1 MSNNNINTITN
12 NFQINDLQNKINTI
26 EEKLPAILDDF
37 KKYYIFFNK
46 TPTYSEYQQIY
57 QNLKNELDSINGEL
71 LKVLNELGANTEKIS
86 DSLLQ
91 VNILIEKEKA
101 KNIAL
106 KALENGVNNKYTG
119 STTMIDEYKQI
130 YNENYFNNV
139 FLFIG
144 IIIGIIALVKVFSG
158 KSTMNSINTNLPATN

>member
-1 MSNNNINTITN
+1 MPD

-37 KKYYIFFNK
+37 KKYYVFFNK
-46 TPTYSEYQQIY
+46 NPTYNEYQQIY
-57 QNLKNELDSINGEL
+57 QNLKNELDSINGDL
-71 LKVLNELGANTEKIS
+71 LKVLNELGTNTQKIG

-106 KALENGVNNKYTG
+106 KAIENDVNNNYNG

-144 IIIGIIALVKVFSG
+144 IIVGIIALIKVFSG
-158 KSTMNSINTNLPATN
+158 KSNITSMNSANSNSTTTSFV